1 MRREWVMVLNICCW
15 MGVSG
20 CGCGCWVD
28 LELREGLA
36 GGGWGGA
43 GWGGSSRAVVSLWT
57 SSFRTRPSL
66 PVPVTSA
73 MLMFSSFKRPRTAG
87 VANDE
92 WCLDS
97 EGPVASPSVSPT
109 FTALRRCCSAMFC
122 GCRADG
128 EEPACSAGGVVRA
141 SSSGEI
147 SL

>member
-20 CGCGCWVD
+20 CGCGCWVE

-36 GGGWGGA
+36 GGGWGGT
-43 GWGGSSRAVVSLWT
+43 SCAVDSLWT

-73 MLMFSSFKRPRTAG
+73 ILMSSSFKRPRTAG

-92 WCLDS
+92 CCLGM
-97 EGPVASPSVSPT
+97 EGPLVSLSVSPT
-109 FTALRRCCSAMFC
+109 FTAFGRCCSAMVC
-122 GCRADG
+122 GCCADG
-128 EEPACSAGGVVRA
+128 EGPACSAGVVVRA
-141 SSSGEI
+141 SSSGGI